1 MPSPPSIDTFQV
13 KKLAQIVIV
22 NSGSLGAAQIE
33 VFDLFFQLGGSKW
46 TVVMLYE
53 LGVPLRRSGHPTC
66 LYSDQNKI
74 RPKMGSQKLR
84 I

>member
-1 MPSPPSIDTFQV
+1 MPSPPSIDTFRV
-13 KKLAQIVIV
+13 KKLVQIVIV
-22 NSGSLGAAQIE
+22 NSGSLGATQIE

-66 LYSDQNKI
+66 LYSNQNKI
-74 RPKMGSQKLR
+74 RPKMG
-84 I
+84 

>member
-1 MPSPPSIDTFQV
+1 MPSPPSIDTFRV
-13 KKLAQIVIV
+13 KKLVQIVIV
-22 NSGSLGAAQIE
+22 NSGSLGPAQIE

-74 RPKMGSQKLR
+74 RPKMG
-84 I
+84 

>member
-1 MPSPPSIDTFQV
+1 MPSPPSIDTFRV
-13 KKLAQIVIV
+13 KKLVQIVIV

-66 LYSDQNKI
+66 LYFDQNKI
-74 RPKMGSQKLR
+74 RPKMG
-84 I
+84 

>member
-1 MPSPPSIDTFQV
+1 MPSPPSIDTFRV
-13 KKLAQIVIV
+13 KKLVQIVIV
-22 NSGSLGAAQIE
+22 NLGSLGAAQIE
-33 VFDLFFQLGGSKW
+33 VFDLFLQLGGSKW

-74 RPKMGSQKLR
+74 RPKMG
-84 I
+84 